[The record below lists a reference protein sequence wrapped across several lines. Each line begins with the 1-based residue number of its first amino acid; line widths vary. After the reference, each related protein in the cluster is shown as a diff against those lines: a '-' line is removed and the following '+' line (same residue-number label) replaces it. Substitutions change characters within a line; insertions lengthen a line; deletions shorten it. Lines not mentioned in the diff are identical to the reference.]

1 MLAAILE
8 GVRQMVLKEVPKPT
22 IKKNE
27 VLVRVKSCGICQ
39 TDYSAYTGRRTNW
52 TPPMILGHE
61 ISGVIEEVG
70 DEVENWKP
78 GDEVIL
84 SPVISCGECDNCRL
98 GLGHYCR
105 NGKVIGGEGQKV
117 VLPGGFAE
125 YVAVPT
131 SVLYRKP
138 KNVSF
143 DSAAL
148 TEPLAGSYKG
158 MIEYSNLRLGEDVVI
173 IGAGAMGLLLLE
185 LAVAGGAGN
194 TIVIDVVDE
203 RLNKAKELGATHII
217 NSKRVNPKEAVYDII
232 PNGPDIV
239 FEAAG
244 VLEAAKLTFELTRRG
259 TRVNMFGVIIPGTIP
274 VSPAEI
280 HFNET
285 RVDASFSVNPRVM
298 TKAVSLLEKG
308 KVDPGKIVTHKF
320 PLTEIDKALSAME
333 LPDRIKVVINP

>member
-1 MLAAILE
+1 MLAAVLE
-8 GVRQMVLKEVPKPT
+8 DVGRMVLKELPKPT

-27 VLVRVKSCGICQ
+27 VLVRVKACGICQ

-52 TPPMILGHE
+52 TPPIILGHE

-70 DEVENWKP
+70 EEVEGWNL
-78 GDEVIL
+78 GDEVVL

-131 SVLYRKP
+131 SVLYKKP

-158 MIEYSNLRLGEDVVI
+158 MIEYSNLRLGEDVVV

-203 RLNKAKELGATHII
+203 RLEKAKELGATHTI
-217 NSKRVNPKEAVYDII
+217 NSKIINPKEAVYDII

-244 VLEAAKLTFELTRRG
+244 VLEAAKLAFELTRRG
-259 TRVNMFGVIIPGTIP
+259 TRINMFGVIIPGTISI
-274 VSPAEI
+274 SPAEI

-298 TKAVSLLEKG
+298 TKAISLLEKG

-320 PLTEIDKALSAME
+320 PLTEIDKALLAME
-333 LPDRIKVVINP
+333 LPERIKVIINP

>member
-1 MLAAILE
+1 MLAAVLE
-8 GVRQMVLKEVPKPT
+8 GIRRMVLKELPKPT

-27 VLVRVKSCGICQ
+27 VLVRVKACGICQ

-61 ISGVIEEVG
+61 ISGVIEEIG

-78 GDEVIL
+78 GDEVIV

-98 GLGHYCR
+98 GLAHYCR

-125 YVAVPT
+125 YLAVPT
-131 SVLYRKP
+131 SVLYKKP

-194 TIVIDVVDE
+194 IIVIDVVDE
-203 RLNKAKELGATHII
+203 RLKKAKELGATHTI
-217 NSKRVNPKEAVYDII
+217 NSKTVNPKEIVYDII

-239 FEAAG
+239 FESAG
-244 VLEAAKLTFELTRRG
+244 VLEAASLAFELARRG

-298 TKAVSLLEKG
+298 TKAISLLEKG
-308 KVDPGKIVTHKF
+308 KVDPGKIITHRF

-333 LPDRIKVVINP
+333 FPDRIKVIINP

>member
-70 DEVENWKP
+70 DEVENWKA

-138 KNVSF
+138 RNVSF

>member
-1 MLAAILE
+1 MLAAVLE
-8 GVRQMVLKEVPKPT
+8 GVKKMVLKDVPTPK
-22 IKKNE
+22 IRNSE
-27 VLVRVKSCGICQ
+27 VLVRVKACGICQ

-61 ISGVIEEVG
+61 ISGIIEKVG

-105 NGKVIGGEGQKV
+105 NGKVIGGEGQKI

-131 SVLYRKP
+131 SVLYKKP
-138 KNVSF
+138 ANASF
-143 DSAAL
+143 ESTAL
-148 TEPLAGSYKG
+148 SEPLAGSYKG

-185 LAVAGGAGN
+185 LAAAGGAGRI
-194 TIVIDVVDE
+194 IVVDVVDY
-203 RLNKAKELGATHII
+203 RLRKAIELGATHII
-217 NSKRVNPKEAVYDII
+217 NSKKEDVKKKVYEII
-232 PNGPDIV
+232 PDGPDIV

-244 VLEAAKLTFELTRRG
+244 VLEAAQMVFELTRRG
-259 TRVNMFGVIIPGTIP
+259 TRVNMFGVIIPGYIQ

-298 TKAVSLLEKG
+298 TKAVSLIEKG
-308 KVDPGKIVTHKF
+308 KVDPGKIITHRF
-320 PLTEIDKALSAME
+320 PLEEMDKALEAME
-333 LPDRIKVVINP
+333 SPERIKVVINP

>member
-1 MLAAILE
+1 MLAAVLE
-8 GVRQMVLKEVPKPT
+8 GIKKMVLKEVPTPK
-22 IKKNE
+22 IRNNE
-27 VLVRVKSCGICQ
+27 VLVRVKACGICQ

-61 ISGVIEEVG
+61 ISGVIEKVG
-70 DEVENWKP
+70 DEVESWKS
-78 GDEVIL
+78 GDEVAL
-84 SPVISCGECDNCRL
+84 SPVISCGECDYCRV

-105 NGKVIGGEGQKV
+105 NGKVIGGEGQKI

-131 SVLYRKP
+131 SVLYKKP
-138 KNVSF
+138 INASF
-143 DSAAL
+143 ESTAL
-148 TEPLAGSYKG
+148 SEPLAGSYKG

-185 LAVAGGAGN
+185 LAVAGGAGR
-194 TIVIDVVDE
+194 IIVVDIVDY
-203 RLNKAKELGATHII
+203 RLKKAIELGATHTI
-217 NSKRVNPKEAVYDII
+217 NSKKEDVKRKVYEII
-232 PNGPDIV
+232 PDGPDIV

-244 VLEAAKLTFELTRRG
+244 VLEAAQMAFELTRRG
-259 TRVNMFGVIIPGTIP
+259 TRINMFGVIIPGYIQ

-298 TKAVSLLEKG
+298 TKAVSLIEKG
-308 KVDPGKIVTHKF
+308 KVDPEKIITHRF
-320 PLTEIDKALSAME
+320 PLREINKALEAME
-333 LPDRIKVVINP
+333 SPDRIKVVINP

>member
-1 MLAAILE
+1 MLAAVLE
-8 GVRQMVLKEVPKPT
+8 GVRQMELKDVPVPG
-22 IKKNE
+22 IKRNE
-27 VLVRVKSCGICQ
+27 VLVRVKACGICQ

-52 TPPMILGHE
+52 TPPIILGHE
-61 ISGVIEEVG
+61 ISGVVEDVG
-70 DEVENWKP
+70 DEVDSWKL

-105 NGKVIGGEGQKV
+105 NGKVIGGEGQKI

-131 SVLYRKP
+131 SVLYKKP
-138 KNVSF
+138 ANATF
-143 DSAAL
+143 ESAAL
-148 TEPLAGSYKG
+148 SEPLAGSYKG

-194 TIVIDVVDE
+194 TIVIDVVDA
-203 RLNKAKELGATHII
+203 RLKKAKELGATHTI
-217 NSKRVNPKEAVYDII
+217 NSKEVDPREAVYDII

-244 VLEAAKLTFELTRRG
+244 VLEAAKLAFGLTRRG
-259 TRVNMFGVIIPGTIP
+259 TRINMFGVIIPGEIP

-298 TKAVSLLEKG
+298 TKAISLIEKG
-308 KVDPGKIVTHKF
+308 KVDPGKIVTHRF
-320 PLTEIDKALSAME
+320 NLTEIDKALEAME